1 MDNNQLNNLKI
12 ELLKIEINCLKLLS
26 EKLSKSSY
34 MSDIENIANK
44 SNTLKKEID
53 SLLISS
59 LIND

>member
-34 MSDIENIANK
+34 I
-44 SNTLKKEID
+44 
-53 SLLISS
+53 
-59 LIND
+59 